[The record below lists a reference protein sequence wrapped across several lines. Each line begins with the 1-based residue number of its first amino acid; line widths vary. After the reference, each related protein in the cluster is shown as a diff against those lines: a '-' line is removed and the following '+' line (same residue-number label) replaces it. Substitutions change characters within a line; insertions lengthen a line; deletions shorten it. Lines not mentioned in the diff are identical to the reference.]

1 MFKHKLIKFI
11 QGFIIFL
18 SSLAVTGYQLYSGN
32 QVLVLPLVQSIKDPT
47 LYPNDPFVSTLV
59 HYAAPIWRLIGE
71 LSIIIPYETTLAVL
85 YLLTRALL
93 LIAAAY
99 LALTISRNSWVA
111 AVGAMVFFGLWPSPI
126 IGHGTLVQN
135 YFDHTSA
142 SIAFFLLA
150 IAVFYARRPYLW
162 AVWLG
167 IAFNLNSMYGVY
179 ACVYFLL
186 VFLIC
191 AEYRKDWRSWVKPL
205 VLLLLLI
212 SPTIVITA
220 SAFSIGAADNDLW
233 LRASEVRFPYH
244 LYPLTWR
251 AIQFAVLFVFIFLY
265 GLVLYHYRNARKRL
279 FTHNM
284 ISLGTSFLW
293 LLLAFMAAYLIRLPA
308 LLVTHP
314 ARALDLWFAFGVV
327 STIALFAYLINHDFP
342 HKRLY
347 VLLYFVSFLWLYIF
361 DFTLLTI
368 AILLSIGLLA
378 LINPLWKWIFKRG
391 DWTRI
396 SSIAVIIILTYS
408 ISSLSGRSIVDD
420 VKNPVDIPDQ
430 TLVEI
435 AAWAKES
442 TSIEDIFL
450 IDPNWSEF
458 RVLSQ
463 RPVFVTWK
471 DGSAMLWERSY
482 VEEWADRIDALGYS
496 IYETK
501 ELEKTPGDISVLSRR
516 YNRLRD
522 EDVLR
527 LEKNYG
533 IRYWVVRSNIQSS
546 FPEVFQLADYKVLL
560 IDELSE

>member
-1 MFKHKLIKFI
+1 M
-11 QGFIIFL
+11 
-18 SSLAVTGYQLYSGN
+18 
-32 QVLVLPLVQSIKDPT
+32 
-47 LYPNDPFVSTLV
+47 
-59 HYAAPIWRLIGE
+59 
-71 LSIIIPYETTLAVL
+71 
-85 YLLTRALL
+85 
-93 LIAAAY
+93 
-99 LALTISRNSWVA
+99 
-111 AVGAMVFFGLWPSPI
+111 
-126 IGHGTLVQN
+126 
-135 YFDHTSA
+135 
-142 SIAFFLLA
+142 
-150 IAVFYARRPYLW
+150 
-162 AVWLG
+162 
-167 IAFNLNSMYGVY
+167 
-179 ACVYFLL
+179 
-186 VFLIC
+186 
-191 AEYRKDWRSWVKPL
+191 
-205 VLLLLLI
+205 LI